1 MKPYHLKDI
10 RNFLPPYKNELAEML
25 SVTKER
31 SIELSHGVRGFIL
44 GQHVLAPHA
53 FNESLIGEKDGQKIV
68 LTYEKTDKWGV
79 SHFLLPFTIPCEP
92 LHFRHEHIHADS
104 FLFRVYRHVTMCKAY
119 KVSTGSGQY
128 GLDAPDQFCP
138 VFDRHAHLVG
148 LNTGV
153 FCDRLLVIPIQ
164 LIV

>member
-1 MKPYHLKDI
+1 MKPYHLKDVKT
-10 RNFLPPYKNELAEML
+10 FLPPYKTELAEML
-25 SVTKER
+25 RITKER

-53 FNESLIGEKDGQKIV
+53 YNISLIGEKDGKKIV

-79 SHFLLPFTIPCEP
+79 SHYLLPYHIPCEP
-92 LHFRHEHIHADS
+92 LHFRHEPLHSDS

-119 KVSTGSGQY
+119 KVTNGKGEY

-138 VFDRHAHLVG
+138 VFDRHAHLLG

-153 FCDRLLVIPIQ
+153 FCDRLLCIPIG